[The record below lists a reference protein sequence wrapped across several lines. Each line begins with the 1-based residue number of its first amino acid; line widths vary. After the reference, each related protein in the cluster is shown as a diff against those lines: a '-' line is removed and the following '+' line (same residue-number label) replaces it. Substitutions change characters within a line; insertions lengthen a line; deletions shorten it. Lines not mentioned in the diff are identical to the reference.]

1 MALPAREGF
10 FVAIHAENTP
20 IRAGFI
26 DILLIF
32 W

>member
-10 FVAIHAENTP
+10 FVVHAENTP